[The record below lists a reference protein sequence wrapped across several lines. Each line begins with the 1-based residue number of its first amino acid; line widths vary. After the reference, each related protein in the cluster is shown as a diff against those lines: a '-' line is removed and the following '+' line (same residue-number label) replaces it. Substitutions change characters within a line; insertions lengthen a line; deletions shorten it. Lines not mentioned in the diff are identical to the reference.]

1 MAAKKQTPSTTTTG
15 TTVPDQAAI
24 DKAALEKA
32 AYLKANP
39 ITGGGYSTDSN
50 TGVSADYIP
59 KGTGKAGITENGVTT
74 SYYNLTTGPREVL
87 AEYGTNEIARKV
99 LLKKLYDRGWY
110 EGDDKPGGGLSDE
123 DKNAVYRVMYA
134 ANLTG
139 IPWQQVLTSVS
150 KSPFMSASSGK
161 GAGFRPSS
169 TEDLVEI
176 ANRTALST
184 IGRKLSAEESAKF
197 SRAYQ
202 ATEQTQASGG
212 ANASNTEVFFKNR
225 IEQKYGAESDGYK
238 YVSAISNVAKLMEN
252 M

>member
-1 MAAKKQTPSTTTTG
+1 MAARKQTPSTPTTG
-15 TTVPDQAAI
+15 TTVPANASLAPANYQAAG
-24 DKAALEKA
+24 
-32 AYLKANP
+32 NP
-39 ITGGGYSTDSN
+39 VPTGGASSTYSN
-50 TGVSADYIP
+50 TGVSENYLPNGKESGLANP
-59 KGTGKAGITENGVTT
+59 SGTRLPF
-74 SYYNLTTGPREVL
+74 YNLSTNPREYL
-87 AEYGTNEIARKV
+87 ASYGTNEIARKTF
-99 LLKKLYDRGWY
+99 LRNLYERGWY
-110 EGDDKPGGGLSDE
+110 DPKESPGGGLSDADE
-123 DKNAVYRVMYA
+123 KAIYKLMYA
-134 ANLTG
+134 SNLAG
-139 IPWQQVLTSVS
+139 VQLDQIYNSGQ
-150 KSPFMSASSGK
+150 KSPFTSGTAGR

-184 IGRKLSAEESAKF
+184 IGRKLSAEEATKF

-238 YVSAISNVAKLMEN
+238 YVSAISNVAKLMEQ

>member
-1 MAAKKQTPSTTTTG
+1 MVAKKQTPSTTTTG
-15 TTVPDQAAI
+15 TTVPNQAAI
-24 DKAALEKA
+24 DKD
-32 AYLKANP
+32 AYLKENP
-39 ITGGGYSTDSN
+39 ITSGGYSTDSN
-50 TGVSADYIP
+50 TGVSAEYIP
-59 KGTGKAGITENGVTT
+59 KGTGKAGITDNGVTT

-87 AEYGTNEIARKV
+87 AEYGTNEIARKT

-139 IPWQQVLTSVS
+139 IPWQKVLTSVS
-150 KSPFMSASSGK
+150 KSPFASAPSAGR

-184 IGRKLSAEESAKF
+184 IGRKLTTEETSKF
-197 SRAYQ
+197 ARSYQ
-202 ATEQTQASGG
+202 ASQQAEASGG
-212 ANASNTEVFFKNR
+212 MAAPTTEVFFKNR

-238 YVSAISNVAKLMEN
+238 YLSAISNVARLMEN